1 MKPITVSTRFHILLV
16 GSAYLDER
24 YRRVAEGLAGEPC
37 DIHRCRTDAE
47 FAAAA
52 AAADVILVDR
62 HLVCGRDIMEKSPR
76 LRAVISPIAGI
87 EQIDL
92 KAASELG
99 IIVGR
104 GQTPENT
111 QGMAECTVLLM
122 LAAIYD
128 LHGLEQVLRNGV
140 ARPTWPPGRLLK
152 GKTIGL
158 IGFGKIARGVCER
171 LTPWGVA
178 IKVHSRYP
186 LDYSAPCVNACSLE
200 ELLATSDVVSLHTT
214 LRPDTRHLINAERLR
229 QMKRGVILINTS
241 RAGLVDE
248 AALVA
253 AVKQGIVG
261 KVALDALD
269 PVPLPANSPLRE
281 LPDAILTPH
290 MLGHTQEGALN
301 FIATAIESIRRVLR
315 GEPPVYVCN
324 PEFVEAWRSR
334 WSKGG

>member
-1 MKPITVSTRFHILLV
+1 MSKRFQILLV

-24 YRRVAEGLAGEPC
+24 YRRVAEGLGELAC
-37 DIHRCRTDAE
+37 DFHRCRTAAE
-47 FAAAA
+47 FTAAAA
-52 AAADVILVDR
+52 DADVILVDR
-62 HLVCGRDIMEKSPR
+62 HLACSRELMQRSPR

-92 KAASELG
+92 KAAGELG
-99 IIVGR
+99 LIVGR

-128 LHGLEQVLRNGV
+128 LHGLETVLRSGV
-140 ARPTWPPGRLLK
+140 PRPTWPHGRLLK
-152 GKTIGL
+152 GKTVGL

-171 LTPWGVA
+171 LAPWGVS
-178 IKVHSRYP
+178 IKVASRYP
-186 LDYSAPCVNACSLE
+186 LDYSAAGVTACALE
-200 ELLATSDVVSLHTT
+200 ELLPASDIISLHTT
-214 LRPDTRHLINAERLR
+214 LRPDTRHLINAARLR

-241 RAGLVDE
+241 RAALIDE
-248 AALVA
+248 NALVA
-253 AVKQGIVG
+253 AVKEGIVS

-301 FIATAIESIRRVLR
+301 FVATAIESIRRVLR

-324 PEFVEAWRSR
+324 PELVEDWRRR
-334 WSKGG
+334 WSGR

>member
-1 MKPITVSTRFHILLV
+1 MSKRFQILLV

-24 YRRVAEGLAGEPC
+24 YRRVAEGLRELPC
-37 DIHRCRTDAE
+37 DIHRCRTAAE
-47 FAAAA
+47 FATTAGE
-52 AAADVILVDR
+52 ADVILVDR
-62 HLVCGRDIMEKSPR
+62 HLMCGRDIMEKSPH

-92 KAASELG
+92 TAANGLG
-99 IIVGR
+99 LIVGR

-128 LHGLEQVLRNGV
+128 LRGLETVLRSGV

-171 LTPWGVA
+171 LAGWGVT
-178 IKVHSRYP
+178 IKVASRYP
-186 LDYSAPCVNACSLE
+186 LDYSAPHVSAAALDE
-200 ELLATSDVVSLHTT
+200 VLATSDIISLHTT
-214 LRPDTRHLINAERLR
+214 LRPDTRHLINAAGLR
-229 QMKRGVILINTS
+229 QMKRGVILVNTS
-241 RAGLVDE
+241 RAALIDE

-253 AVKQGIVG
+253 AVREGIVG

-269 PVPLPANSPLRE
+269 PVPLPADSPLRE
-281 LPDAILTPH
+281 LRDAILTPH
-290 MLGHTQEGALN
+290 MLGHTQEGAEN
-301 FIATAIESIRRVLR
+301 FVATAIESVRRVLR

-324 PEFVEAWRSR
+324 PELVESWRRR
-334 WSKGG
+334 WSDA

>member
-1 MKPITVSTRFHILLV
+1 MHTRFQILLV

-24 YRRVAEGLAGEPC
+24 YDRIAEGLAPEPC
-37 DIHRCRTDAE
+37 EIRRCRTVQE

-62 HLVCGRDIMEKSPR
+62 HLACGRDFMEQSPC

-92 KAASELG
+92 KAANELG

-128 LHGLEQVLRNGV
+128 LHGLQEVLRSGV

-171 LTPWGVA
+171 LAPWGVA

-186 LDYSAPCVNACSLE
+186 LDYSAPGVGACTLD
-200 ELLATSDVVSLHTT
+200 ELLATSDIVSLHTT
-214 LRPDTRHLINAERLR
+214 LRPETRHLINYGRLR
-229 QMKRGVILINTS
+229 QMKRGVILINTA
-241 RAGLVDE
+241 RAGLIDE
-248 AALVA
+248 HALAA
-253 AVKQGIVG
+253 AVQEGIVG

-290 MLGHTQEGALN
+290 MLGHTQEGARN
-301 FIATAIESIRRVLR
+301 FVATAIESIRRVLR
-315 GEPPVYVCN
+315 AEPPLYPCN
-324 PEFVEAWRSR
+324 PELAQTWRNR
-334 WSKGG
+334 WSGR

>member
-1 MKPITVSTRFHILLV
+1 VTKKFQILLV
-16 GSAYLDER
+16 GSPYLDER
-24 YRRVAEGLAGEPC
+24 YRRVAEGLVPAPC
-37 DIHRCRTDAE
+37 DIHRCRTAAE
-47 FAAAA
+47 FSAAAA
-52 AAADVILVDR
+52 KADVILVDR
-62 HLVCGRDIMEKSPR
+62 HLACGRDIMEKSPR

-92 KAASELG
+92 PAASELG

-128 LHGLEQVLRNGV
+128 LHGLENVLRSGV
-140 ARPTWPPGRLLK
+140 PRPTWPPGRLLK

-171 LTPWGVA
+171 LAPWGVV
-178 IKVHSRYP
+178 IKIYSRYP
-186 LDYSAPCVNACSLE
+186 LDYSAPGVTTCALD
-200 ELLATSDVVSLHTT
+200 ELLATSDVISLHTT

-229 QMKRGVILINTS
+229 QMKRGVILVNTA
-241 RAGLVDE
+241 R
-248 AALVA
+248 AALIDEQALLA
-253 AVKQGIVG
+253 AVHEGIVG

-269 PVPLPANSPLRE
+269 PVPLPAASPLRE
-281 LPDAILTPH
+281 LKDAILTPH

-301 FIATAIESIRRVLR
+301 FVATAIEGIRRVLR

-324 PEFVEAWRSR
+324 PDLIEAWRKR
-334 WSKGG
+334 WSRG

>member
-1 MKPITVSTRFHILLV
+1 MSKRFQILLV

-24 YRRVAEGLAGEPC
+24 YRRVAQGLADQPC
-37 DIHRCRTDAE
+37 DTQRCRTAAQ

-52 AAADVILVDR
+52 GAADVILVDR
-62 HLVCGRDIMEKSPR
+62 HLSCGRDIMEKSPQ

-92 KAASELG
+92 AAANALG
-99 IIVGR
+99 LIVGR

-128 LHGLEQVLRNGV
+128 LHGLETVLRSGV
-140 ARPTWPPGRLLK
+140 PRPTWPPGRLLK

-158 IGFGKIARGVCER
+158 IGFGEIARGVCER
-171 LTPWGVA
+171 LTPWGVT
-178 IKVHSRYP
+178 IKVASRYP
-186 LDYSAPCVNACSLE
+186 LDYSAPGVTACTLD
-200 ELLATSDVVSLHTT
+200 ELLATSDIISLHTT
-214 LRPDTRHLINAERLR
+214 LRPDTRHLVNAERLR
-229 QMKRGVILINTS
+229 QMKRGVILVNTS
-241 RAGLVDE
+241 RAALIDE

-253 AVKQGIVG
+253 AVKEGIVG

-269 PVPLPANSPLRE
+269 PVPLPPASPLRE
-281 LPDAILTPH
+281 LSDAILTPH

-301 FIATAIESIRRVLR
+301 FVATAIESIRRVLR

-324 PEFVEAWRSR
+324 PELVEDWRKR
-334 WSKGG
+334 WSGS

>member
-1 MKPITVSTRFHILLV
+1 MSKRFQILLV

-24 YRRVAEGLAGEPC
+24 YRRVGEGLADEPC
-37 DIHRCRTDAE
+37 DPHRCRTAAE

-52 AAADVILVDR
+52 GAADVILVDR
-62 HLVCGRDIMEKSPR
+62 HLTCGRDIMEKSSH

-92 KAASELG
+92 KAASALG
-99 IIVGR
+99 LIVGR

-128 LHGLEQVLRNGV
+128 LHGLETVLRSGV

-158 IGFGKIARGVCER
+158 VGFGKIARGVCER
-171 LTPWGVA
+171 LAPWGVT
-178 IKVHSRYP
+178 IKVASRYP
-186 LDYSAPCVNACSLE
+186 LDYSAPGVSACSLD
-200 ELLATSDVVSLHTT
+200 ELLALSDIISLHTT
-214 LRPDTRHLINAERLR
+214 LRPDTRHLINAQRLR

-241 RAGLVDE
+241 RAALIDE

-253 AVKQGIVG
+253 AVKEGIVG

-269 PVPLPANSPLRE
+269 PVPLPADSPLRE
-281 LPDAILTPH
+281 LKDAILTPH

-301 FIATAIESIRRVLR
+301 FVATAIESIRRVLR

-324 PEFVEAWRSR
+324 PELVEAWCKR
-334 WSKGG
+334 WRGG